1 MSKVRAGIAALHAVE
16 NEPQGSRSDGII
28 SAIRNAVM
36 PVDAVKAAEAVE
48 AFHDAHPEV
57 REAYET
63 SKLVDRAAPPAPSL
77 LVAGSTAIENAQD
90 GNEADRVREYGLL
103 AEVDAELA
111 AIALSGDQLKAVIET
126 TNATLERAN
135 VELDKLV
142 ERRAKFKQQRAETVD
157 RIVSLNQA
165 HIDNE
170 AARLRRG

>member
-1 MSKVRAGIAALHAVE
+1 MGKDRAGIAALHAVE
-16 NEPQGSRSDGII
+16 SEPEGSRSDGII
-28 SAIRNAVM
+28 NAIRNAVM
-36 PVDAVKAAEAVE
+36 PSQAVIDAEQHERAVNETFGEGYAE
-48 AFHDAHPEV
+48 P
-57 REAYET
+57 

-77 LVAGSTAIENAQD
+77 LVPGSTAIENAQD

>member
-1 MSKVRAGIAALHAVE
+1 MGKVRAGIAALHAVE
-16 NEPQGSRSDGII
+16 SEPEGSRSDGVIQ
-28 SAIRNAVM
+28 AIRDALM
-36 PVDAVKAAEAVE
+36 PSAAEQHEQAVN
-48 AFHDAHPEV
+48 
-57 REAYET
+57 ET
-63 SKLVDRAAPPAPSL
+63 FGEGYAEPSKLVDRAAPPAPSL

-103 AEVDAELA
+103 AEVDAELT
-111 AIALSGDQLKAVIET
+111 AIAISGDQLKAVIET

-157 RIVSLNQA
+157 RIVNLNQA